1 MAKQQEIKLE
11 VEFTEGFEERFTRAC
26 LDVISRREK
35 HETKDSSTYNRDI
48 RDHDRNCSV
57 PAAG

>member
-1 MAKQQEIKLE
+1 MAKQQEIKVE
-11 VEFTEGFEERFTRAC
+11 VEFTEGFEERFTR
-26 LDVISRREK
+26 REK
-35 HETKDSSTYNRDI
+35 YETKDSSTYNRDI